1 MEKNFTSFIP
11 TVHLLGELERFGGPF
26 YYDAR
31 TVRHGVFGRVAGKE
45 LDVAA
50 MVPDGGVDGA
60 VEQFPTLTDKREK
73 KELANLL

>member
-1 MEKNFTSFIP
+1 MNTENIP
-11 TVHLLGELERFGGPF
+11 HALS
-26 YYDAR
+26 R
-31 TVRHGVFGRVAGKE
+31 TIFGRVVGKE

>member
-1 MEKNFTSFIP
+1 MNTENIP
-11 TVHLLGELERFGGPF
+11 HALSR
-26 YYDAR
+26 AI
-31 TVRHGVFGRVAGKE
+31 FGRVVGKE